1 MEKCQRLA
9 AASVFSALVSLEAGR
24 SFSALLSEA
33 SVFDSLW
40 EEALSSLDSLFD
52 SPFDSLCEALADSA
66 LDSAFDS
73 LVDADALEAE
83 LEECSELLP
92 EVLWDEL
99 ELPEEAASSLD
110 EAEEPDVPPEE
121 APDEDELL
129 LDVLERAVV
138 VPKKA
143 LIIEKGGAYV
153 FVVRRDSIV
162 EKRFVET
169 GPETGNN
176 FIVERGLASYE
187 NIVVEG
193 YHKLTHGMKVEPV
206 APREEEANPE
216 EE

>member
-1 MEKCQRLA
+1 MSLNHPALQRADHRA
-9 AASVFSALVSLEAGR
+9 AAV
-24 SFSALLSEA
+24 
-33 SVFDSLW
+33 
-40 EEALSSLDSLFD
+40 
-52 SPFDSLCEALADSA
+52 LAVVA
-66 LDSAFDS
+66 VVAHHEVVPLRHG
-73 LVDADALEAE
+73 ER
-83 LEECSELLP
+83 P
-92 EVLWDEL
+92 EVRF
-99 ELPEEAASSLD
+99 
-110 EAEEPDVPPEE
+110 VGRHI
-121 APDEDELL
+121 ELL

>member
-33 SVFDSLW
+33 SVFDSVFDSAFDSLW

-52 SPFDSLCEALADSA
+52 SLFDSLCEALADSA

-73 LVDADALEAE
+73 LVDADALDAE

-99 ELPEEAASSLD
+99 ELPEEELPVYADPDEAASSLD
-110 EAEEPDVPPEE
+110 EAEEPDVLPEE

-129 LDVLERAVV
+129 LDVLE
-138 VPKKA
+138 
-143 LIIEKGGAYV
+143 LD
-153 FVVRRDSIV
+153 DS
-162 EKRFVET
+162 
-169 GPETGNN
+169 
-176 FIVERGLASYE
+176 L
-187 NIVVEG
+187 
-193 YHKLTHGMKVEPV
+193 LTVKVSV
-206 APREEEANPE
+206 LLFTVQSL
-216 EE
+216 

>member
-40 EEALSSLDSLFD
+40 EEALSSLDSL
-52 SPFDSLCEALADSA
+52 CEALADSA

-83 LEECSELLP
+83 LAECSELLP

-110 EAEEPDVPPEE
+110 EAEEPDVLPEE
-121 APDEDELL
+121 APDEDELPELEELEDELL
-129 LDVLERAVV
+129 LDVLE
-138 VPKKA
+138 
-143 LIIEKGGAYV
+143 LD
-153 FVVRRDSIV
+153 DS
-162 EKRFVET
+162 
-169 GPETGNN
+169 
-176 FIVERGLASYE
+176 L
-187 NIVVEG
+187 
-193 YHKLTHGMKVEPV
+193 LTVKVSV
-206 APREEEANPE
+206 LLFTVQSL
-216 EE
+216 

>member
-33 SVFDSLW
+33 SAFDSVFDSAFDSLR

-52 SPFDSLCEALADSA
+52 SLFDSLCEALADSA

-99 ELPEEAASSLD
+99 KLPEEAASSLD
-110 EAEEPDVPPEE
+110 EEEEADVLPEE

-129 LDVLERAVV
+129 LDVLE
-138 VPKKA
+138 
-143 LIIEKGGAYV
+143 LD
-153 FVVRRDSIV
+153 DS
-162 EKRFVET
+162 
-169 GPETGNN
+169 
-176 FIVERGLASYE
+176 L
-187 NIVVEG
+187 
-193 YHKLTHGMKVEPV
+193 LTVKVSV
-206 APREEEANPE
+206 LLFTVQLL
-216 EE
+216 

>member
-33 SVFDSLW
+33 SVFDSL
-40 EEALSSLDSLFD
+40 
-52 SPFDSLCEALADSA
+52 FDSLCEALSDSA

-110 EAEEPDVPPEE
+110 EAEESDVLPEE
-121 APDEDELL
+121 APDEDELPELEELEDELL
-129 LDVLERAVV
+129 LDVLE
-138 VPKKA
+138 
-143 LIIEKGGAYV
+143 LD
-153 FVVRRDSIV
+153 DS
-162 EKRFVET
+162 
-169 GPETGNN
+169 
-176 FIVERGLASYE
+176 L
-187 NIVVEG
+187 
-193 YHKLTHGMKVEPV
+193 LTVKVSV
-206 APREEEANPE
+206 LLFTVQSL
-216 EE
+216 

>member
-9 AASVFSALVSLEAGR
+9 AASVFSALVSLEADR
-24 SFSALLSEA
+24 SFSALLSET

-52 SPFDSLCEALADSA
+52 SLFDSLCEALADSA

-110 EAEEPDVPPEE
+110 EAEAPDVLPEE
-121 APDEDELL
+121 APDEDELPELEELEDELL
-129 LDVLERAVV
+129 LDVLE
-138 VPKKA
+138 
-143 LIIEKGGAYV
+143 LD
-153 FVVRRDSIV
+153 DS
-162 EKRFVET
+162 
-169 GPETGNN
+169 
-176 FIVERGLASYE
+176 L
-187 NIVVEG
+187 
-193 YHKLTHGMKVEPV
+193 LTVKVSV
-206 APREEEANPE
+206 LLFTVQSL
-216 EE
+216 

>member
-33 SVFDSLW
+33 SVFDSVFDSAFDSLW
-40 EEALSSLDSLFD
+40 EEALSSL
-52 SPFDSLCEALADSA
+52 DSLCEALADSA

-110 EAEEPDVPPEE
+110 EAEEPDVLPEE

-129 LDVLERAVV
+129 LDVLE
-138 VPKKA
+138 
-143 LIIEKGGAYV
+143 LD
-153 FVVRRDSIV
+153 DSLWTV
-162 EKRFVET
+162 
-169 GPETGNN
+169 
-176 FIVERGLASYE
+176 
-187 NIVVEG
+187 
-193 YHKLTHGMKVEPV
+193 KVSV
-206 APREEEANPE
+206 LLFTVQSL
-216 EE
+216 

>member
-33 SVFDSLW
+33 SVFDSVFDSAFDSLW
-40 EEALSSLDSLFD
+40 EEALSSLDSL
-52 SPFDSLCEALADSA
+52 CEGLADSA

-110 EAEEPDVPPEE
+110 EAEEPDVLPEE
-121 APDEDELL
+121 APDEDELPELEELEDELL
-129 LDVLERAVV
+129 LDVLE
-138 VPKKA
+138 
-143 LIIEKGGAYV
+143 LD
-153 FVVRRDSIV
+153 DS
-162 EKRFVET
+162 
-169 GPETGNN
+169 
-176 FIVERGLASYE
+176 L
-187 NIVVEG
+187 
-193 YHKLTHGMKVEPV
+193 LTVKVSV
-206 APREEEANPE
+206 LLFTVQLL
-216 EE
+216 

>member
-52 SPFDSLCEALADSA
+52 SLFDSLCEALA
-66 LDSAFDS
+66 DSAFDS

-110 EAEEPDVPPEE
+110 EAEEPDVLPEE
-121 APDEDELL
+121 APDEDELPELEELEDELL
-129 LDVLERAVV
+129 LDVLE
-138 VPKKA
+138 
-143 LIIEKGGAYV
+143 LD
-153 FVVRRDSIV
+153 DS
-162 EKRFVET
+162 
-169 GPETGNN
+169 
-176 FIVERGLASYE
+176 L
-187 NIVVEG
+187 
-193 YHKLTHGMKVEPV
+193 LTVKVSV
-206 APREEEANPE
+206 LLFTVQSL
-216 EE
+216 

>member
-52 SPFDSLCEALADSA
+52 SLFESLCESLADSA

-110 EAEEPDVPPEE
+110 EAEESDVLPEE
-121 APDEDELL
+121 TPDEDELPELEELEDELL
-129 LDVLERAVV
+129 LDVLE
-138 VPKKA
+138 
-143 LIIEKGGAYV
+143 LD
-153 FVVRRDSIV
+153 DS
-162 EKRFVET
+162 
-169 GPETGNN
+169 
-176 FIVERGLASYE
+176 L
-187 NIVVEG
+187 
-193 YHKLTHGMKVEPV
+193 LTVKVSV
-206 APREEEANPE
+206 LLFTVQSL
-216 EE
+216 